1 LIGSWEKAN
10 LAQMLAYRINFCQK
24 NPGSITGIN
33 IFFFKQWGGV
43 HNEKNGRLL
52 EGKTYDGMSNQFS
65 MNN

>member
-1 LIGSWEKAN
+1 
-10 LAQMLAYRINFCQK
+10 MLAYRINFCQG

-33 IFFFKQWGGV
+33 IFFLKQWGGA